1 MWLFQGFGGSF
12 ISPSPSPS
20 PVTPAQTSLLQP
32 NFDAAFGTTAP
43 TTGSSFDASGESKG
57 FFLWIFLCVLCV
69 RWVSGTVFRLW
80 VQAIEVISLSSQ
92 LEELSVIFREMYAQE
107 LFVTIFYSTM
117 SVETEL
123 MQASSLHVLYSMN
136 QELLSENTLF

>member
-43 TTGSSFDASGESKG
+43 MTGSSFDASGEPQG
-57 FFLWIFLCVLCV
+57 FFL
-69 RWVSGTVFRLW
+69 
-80 VQAIEVISLSSQ
+80 
-92 LEELSVIFREMYAQE
+92 
-107 LFVTIFYSTM
+107 
-117 SVETEL
+117 
-123 MQASSLHVLYSMN
+123 
-136 QELLSENTLF
+136 